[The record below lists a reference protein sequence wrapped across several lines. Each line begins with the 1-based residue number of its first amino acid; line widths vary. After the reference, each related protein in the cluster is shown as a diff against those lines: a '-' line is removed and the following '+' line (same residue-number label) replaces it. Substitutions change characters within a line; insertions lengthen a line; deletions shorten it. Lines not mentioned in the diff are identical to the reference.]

1 MWCYYCYDDKD
12 VDNNDDIDRRDDVD
26 VDVDDQEEEEE
37 VEQVRQIIVLV
48 RISRDGNWELNREPF
63 TPVMTGKRACLEH
76 KYWKRHRHRQAQKV
90 IGCWKLSFLHLPN
103 QIYAVVQNTTNGIRR
118 QEKRALYGVLFP
130 IFEATFQMLYHP
142 IEAHSPGRP
151 PTHLLNQLTL

>member
-48 RISRDGNWELNREPF
+48 RISRDGNWDLNREPF

-76 KYWKRHRHRQAQKV
+76 KYWNRHRHRQAQKV
-90 IGCWKLSFLHLPN
+90 IGGWKLSFLHHY
-103 QIYAVVQNTTNGIRR
+103 IKTN
-118 QEKRALYGVLFP
+118 
-130 IFEATFQMLYHP
+130 
-142 IEAHSPGRP
+142 
-151 PTHLLNQLTL
+151 